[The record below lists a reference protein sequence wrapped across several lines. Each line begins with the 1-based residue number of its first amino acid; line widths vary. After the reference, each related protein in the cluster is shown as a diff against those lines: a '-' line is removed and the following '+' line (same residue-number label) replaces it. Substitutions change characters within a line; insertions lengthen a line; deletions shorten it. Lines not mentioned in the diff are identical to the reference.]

1 MQKVLGLVLFN
12 LCLLFLLKHYI
23 LQILDLFLKPVD
35 EVQTYGC
42 SIIIERI

>member
-12 LCLLFLLKHYI
+12 LCLLFFLKHYM
-23 LQILDLFLKPVD
+23 LQILDLLMKPVD
-35 EVQTYGC
+35 EVHTYGC